1 MFSKVVFNDF
11 TDVKFFEI
19 IKFIMGIKAVS
30 WEIKK
35 SVFENSHLS
44 KKLKIFLRKII
55 KSSIV
60 WANGGV
66 SRWEVVQLR

>member
-1 MFSKVVFNDF
+1 M
-11 TDVKFFEI
+11 KFFEI

-30 WEIKK
+30 WEIKT

-55 KSSIV
+55 KSSII
-60 WANGGV
+60 WANSGV

>member
-1 MFSKVVFNDF
+1 MFSKVIFNDF

-30 WEIKK
+30 WEIKT

-55 KSSIV
+55 KSSII
-60 WANGGV
+60 WANRGV
-66 SRWEVVQLR
+66 SRWEVLQLR